1 MVDHIMHACPRSP
14 VILNS
19 LHKIWKWS
27 LFPLTNWSFT
37 YEGILHFFY
46 RHFNLLFILQVLSL
60 IVITHAIHTQEISA
74 RPIPLGF
81 PNTGLEWKEK
91 RTHHF
96 HPWHVQQPVQFNFLH
111 RTGEV
116 SSCFHLLSK
125 TCREQKRMVVDCS
138 HIWMAIWRA
147 DKLTKGCG
155 LHNRGTLT
163 MFVLHRIW
171 VTFSGMSL
179 LDMKTCTTILP
190 VQSTKW

>member
-1 MVDHIMHACPRSP
+1 MQPFITLQVLIDQSMLLELWQISWISNHKIHHIIGFVSTKEFVMVDHIMHACPRSP
-14 VILNS
+14 VVLNS

-46 RHFNLLFILQVLSL
+46 KHFNLLFILQVLSL
-60 IVITHAIHTQEISA
+60 IVITHAIHAQEISV
-74 RPIPLGF
+74 RPIPLGN

-116 SSCFHLLSK
+116 
-125 TCREQKRMVVDCS
+125 
-138 HIWMAIWRA
+138 
-147 DKLTKGCG
+147 
-155 LHNRGTLT
+155 
-163 MFVLHRIW
+163 
-171 VTFSGMSL
+171 
-179 LDMKTCTTILP
+179 
-190 VQSTKW
+190 